1 MRTYVSVDLERVV
14 ANFRAIQ
21 AACPAGT
28 EVLAVIKDDAYGHGA
43 IPVAHALSAVG
54 ARRFAVAS
62 LEEAVALRAAGV
74 CGEIVGLGG
83 FFSGQE
89 AQAAELDITPAI
101 HTADALRRWS
111 AQGVALNRTLP
122 CHLKFDTGMTRLGLP
137 ADVDATLRLLAA
149 NPGVEVRGVAT
160 HLASAEDFYGEHC
173 KGQLDRF
180 FELVDGLA
188 AGGVRPEF
196 IHYGNSATVAYGD
209 LARGNLVRCGLALYG
224 YVNPSPADAPS
235 RLLLQPALEWRCRI
249 LSIRDVEPGTRLG
262 YGGEFTASHSMKVA
276 ALSVGY
282 GDGYPRALS
291 NKGQVVIGGLKCPV
305 VGKVSMD
312 ITLADVTA
320 SPTAA
325 VEGEAILIGDDM
337 TASDS
342 ADLCDTIPYELLSR
356 ISPRAERR
364 YT

>member
-1 MRTYVSVDLERVV
+1 MRTYVSVDLERIVV
-14 ANFRAIQ
+14 NFRAIQ
-21 AACPAGT
+21 SACPAGT

-54 ARRFAVAS
+54 ACRFAVAS
-62 LEEAVALRAAGV
+62 LEEAEALRAAGV
-74 CGEIVGLGG
+74 CGEIVALGG
-83 FFSGQE
+83 FFEGQE
-89 AQAAELDITPAI
+89 AQAAELDIVPAI

-111 AQGVALNRTLP
+111 EQAVALTRTLP

-137 ADVDATLRLLAA
+137 SDVGATLLLLST

-188 AGGVRPEF
+188 SGGVHPEF

-209 LARGNLVRCGLALYG
+209 LGKGNLVRCGLALYG
-224 YVNPSPADAPS
+224 YVNPSPNGASS
-235 RLLLQPALEWRCRI
+235 RLQLQPALEWRCRI
-249 LSIRDVEPGTRLG
+249 LSIRDVDAGARLG
-262 YGGEFTASHSMKVA
+262 YGGEFTAPRAMKIA

-291 NKGQVVIGGLKCPV
+291 NKGLVVIEGVKCAV

-312 ITLADVTA
+312 ITLADITA
-320 SPTAA
+320 LPDATEASEA
-325 VEGEAILIGDDM
+325 VLLGDDM

-342 ADLCDTIPYELLSR
+342 AALCDTIPYELLSR